1 MKPHCP
7 VQGFLFHAYSLWT
20 SADAWIAA
28 SRRKPVLIIR
38 QSRTADGFAS
48 PLYVQ
53 NEMTTANG
61 RPKLQRHSLV
71 LAVQYHSRVYGL
83 SSPDTSNPARV
94 GRGYLVVALSLSHHS
109 TLRMPSLRAQTWPS
123 RWGRRRGQLNGF
135 IHNTLRSSILGKYS
149 TANCIYFVIGDAIT
163 VLPHN

>member
-1 MKPHCP
+1 MTPYCP

-71 LAVQYHSRVYGL
+71 LAVQYHSRVLRLVITGYFE
-83 SSPDTSNPARV
+83 SSPSRAWIFGGRSFPFTSLYTSHAVSQSANLAIQV
-94 GRGYLVVALSLSHHS
+94 GAAAWAVEWVY
-109 TLRMPSLRAQTWPS
+109 P
-123 RWGRRRGQLNGF
+123 
-135 IHNTLRSSILGKYS
+135 
-149 TANCIYFVIGDAIT
+149 
-163 VLPHN
+163 